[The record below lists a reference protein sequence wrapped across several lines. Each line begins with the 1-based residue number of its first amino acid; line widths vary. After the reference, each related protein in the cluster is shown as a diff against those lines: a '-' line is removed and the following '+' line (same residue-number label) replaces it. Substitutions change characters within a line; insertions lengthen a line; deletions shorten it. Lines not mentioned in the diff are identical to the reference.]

1 MKDYSFQLTKNQYDY
16 LLPIFGN
23 YGSKQL
29 FSRIDRK
36 IEKYYFIGSND
47 DYKDLLNRCK
57 YLN

>member
-1 MKDYSFQLTKNQYDY
+1 MREHSFQITKKQYNY
-16 LLPIFGN
+16 LMPVLGN

-29 FSRIDRK
+29 FSRVDRK

-47 DYKDLLNRCK
+47 GYKDLLSRCK